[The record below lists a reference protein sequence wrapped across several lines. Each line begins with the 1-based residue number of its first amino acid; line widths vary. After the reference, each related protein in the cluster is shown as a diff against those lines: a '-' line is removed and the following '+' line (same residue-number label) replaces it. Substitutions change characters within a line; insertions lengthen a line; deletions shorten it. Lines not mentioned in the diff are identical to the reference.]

1 MDYFLQIAKG
11 RDDQLEIF
19 FGSVAEFNKY
29 KGCLNKKLDSASK
42 VALFIP
48 STIATIT
55 EKLNNLISQFRN
67 CISDVCNVM
76 VSNNLIKNFTIFK

>member
-1 MDYFLQIAKG
+1 MDYFLQIGKV
-11 RDDQLEIF
+11 RDDPHEIF

-29 KGCLNKKLDSASK
+29 RGCLNKKLDNASK
-42 VALFIP
+42 VASFIP
-48 STIATIT
+48 YEISTIT